1 MHYMCSLSV
10 INIEPSIMCKMIPVM
25 LKYTVCCRFLPA
37 RSQVVFAVSS
47 PSSSCFPALVG
58 FVYEKSTKKVCKR
71 QNISHSRDIY
81 VSGCSAVH
89 QALQKYLMAFVL
101 KTVRA
106 AEAVKPSHCGQR
118 CQKNKT
124 EAEKQPAMLL
134 FPAKQ
139 QKDDRKQMPWRKSKD
154 RVGSV

>member
-1 MHYMCSLSV
+1 MLSV
-10 INIEPSIMCKMIPVM
+10 SACRISGC
-25 LKYTVCCRFLPA
+25 VCCLLTEQQLF
-37 RSQVVFAVSS
+37 
-47 PSSSCFPALVG
+47 SCPCWFCIRKE
-58 FVYEKSTKKVCKR
+58 YKKVCKR

-89 QALQKYLMAFVL
+89 RALQKYLMAFVL

>member
-1 MHYMCSLSV
+1 
-10 INIEPSIMCKMIPVM
+10 M

-37 RSQVVFAVSS
+37 GSQVVFAVSS

-58 FVYEKSTKKVCKR
+58 FVYEKNTKKVCKC

-81 VSGCSAVH
+81 LSGCSAVH
-89 QALQKYLMAFVL
+89 RALQKYLMAFVL

-106 AEAVKPSHCGQR
+106 AEAVKPSRCGQR

-124 EAEKQPAMLL
+124 EA
-134 FPAKQ
+134 
-139 QKDDRKQMPWRKSKD
+139 
-154 RVGSV
+154 V